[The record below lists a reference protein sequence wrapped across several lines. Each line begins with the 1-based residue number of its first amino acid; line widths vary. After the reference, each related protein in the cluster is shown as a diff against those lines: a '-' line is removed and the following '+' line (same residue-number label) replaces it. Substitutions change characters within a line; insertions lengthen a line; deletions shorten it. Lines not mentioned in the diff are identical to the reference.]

1 MKPRKK
7 QGIPEREIIYG
18 MKKVGTLYPRDG
30 VPSLCRWKKD
40 GIITRIVIWQE
51 ECILYQKDTIAA
63 LATAQGEGGIAIVR
77 ISGDKA
83 EYCLQQLFVPC
94 CAFESH
100 RMYYGHLVQDGQTLD
115 ECMAVIMRAPRSYTR
130 EDVAEIHLHGGS
142 FVAGSV
148 LRALYALGVRP
159 ASAGEFTK
167 RAFLNG
173 RIDLSRAE
181 AVMALISAEGG
192 RAARA
197 AVRQLS
203 GVAAAIDYPE
213 EITFEEAA
221 GEMTEGALKLAD
233 ELENACDER
242 GARIARSGLEVVLC
256 GCPNVGKSSLLNAL
270 SREEVAIVTDI
281 PGTTRDILRSDM
293 LLSGLK
299 VRFVDTAG
307 LRQNT
312 DTIEAIGVEKAKK
325 AVASADVA
333 VVVLDASR
341 PLQPQDEALLS
352 DTKDMPRII
361 VLNKWDLPAVL
372 NPVDFEN
379 AVCVSAARGQGM
391 DRLEEKIVAFGA
403 GAGESELTQERHM
416 ALAREAAAALRRA
429 AQACR
434 DGEAVDVAA
443 VELNEAL
450 HVLGRITGDQVD
462 EKLLDDVFSRFCV
475 GK

>member
-1 MKPRKK
+1 M
-7 QGIPEREIIYG
+7 Y
-18 MKKVGTLYPRDG
+18 T
-30 VPSLCRWKKD
+30 
-40 GIITRIVIWQE
+40 
-51 ECILYQKDTIAA
+51 KDTIAA

-77 ISGDKA
+77 ISGDGA
-83 EYCLQQLFVPC
+83 ESCLQQLFQPAC
-94 CAFESH
+94 SFESH
-100 RMYYGHLVQDGQTLD
+100 RLYYGHLWHEGQMLD
-115 ECMAVIMRAPRSYTR
+115 ECMAVLMRAPRSYTR

-148 LRALYALGVRP
+148 LKALYAMGVRP
-159 ASAGEFTK
+159 AAAGEFTR

-197 AVRQLS
+197 AMRQLSGGVSSFIRTAQEKLLLLLS

-221 GEMTEGALKLAD
+221 GEMTEGALALAD

-242 GARIARSGLEVVLC
+242 GARIAGSGLEVVLC

-307 LRQNT
+307 LRSNT
-312 DTIEAIGVEKAKK
+312 DTIESIGVEKAKK
-325 AVASADVA
+325 AVATADVA

-341 PLQPQDEALLS
+341 PLQEQDEALLAQ
-352 DTKDMPRII
+352 TADMPRII
-361 VLNKWDLPAVL
+361 VLNKWDLPHAL
-372 NPVDFEN
+372 NPEDFEN
-379 AVCVSAARGQGM
+379 AVCVSAAKGLGLA
-391 DRLEEKIVAFGA
+391 RLEEKIVAFGA

-429 AQACR
+429 AEACEM
-434 DGEAVDVAA
+434 GEAVDVAA

>member
-1 MKPRKK
+1 M
-7 QGIPEREIIYG
+7 
-18 MKKVGTLYPRDG
+18 
-30 VPSLCRWKKD
+30 
-40 GIITRIVIWQE
+40 
-51 ECILYQKDTIAA
+51 YQKDTIAA

-77 ISGDKA
+77 ISGQRA
-83 EYCLQQLFVPC
+83 EECLQRLFVPS

-100 RMYYGHLVQDGQTLD
+100 RMYYGHLMQGGQMLD
-115 ECMAVIMRAPRSYTR
+115 ECMAVLMRAPRSYTR

-148 LRALYALGVRP
+148 LKALYALGVRP

-203 GVAAAIDYPE
+203 GGVSSFIQTAQEKLLQLLSGVAAAIDYPE

-221 GEMTEGALKLAD
+221 GEMTQGALALAN

-312 DTIEAIGVEKAKK
+312 DAIETIGVEKAKK

-341 PLQPQDEALLS
+341 PLQAQDEALLR
-352 DTKDMPRII
+352 DTEDMPRII
-361 VLNKWDLPAVL
+361 VLNKWDLPHAL
-372 NPVDFEN
+372 HAEDFDN
-379 AVCVSAARGQGM
+379 AVCVSAAKGEGLQV
-391 DRLEEKIVAFGA
+391 LEEKIAAFGA